1 MNTKLIKINS
11 LDLSYQ
17 TRYGLT
23 DETVEEYA
31 QHMSDGKVF
40 PAVTVFDLGDNLALV
55 DGYHRIAAI
64 TRIGG
69 DEVKA
74 VVTPGTREDALRA
87 SVKANSEHGQRRTN
101 LDKRRA
107 LEVAWENRD
116 ILFDK
121 MLGQDEDGKPNGLP
135 SSRQL
140 AAITGVSH
148 EFAHHF
154 IEKTMVS
161 TVDTPDGRARCPNA
175 TDATAVT
182 SEHLEERNAKV
193 RALLKKSQDRFGM
206 PIPEKIL
213 SAFLSTEPKKIRK
226 ELKTM
231 RKLCEQRI
239 FGGDI
244 AFVSLGQAFL
254 TKFDNLINDITHW
267 TPHCVCRAC
276 RGEGCNRCSNH
287 GFQTK
292 AQYERNPPELKA

>member
-11 LDLSYQ
+11 LDLSFQ

-31 QHMSDGKVF
+31 ELMSDGKVF
-40 PAVTVFDLGDNLALV
+40 PPVAVIDLGDNLALV

-64 TRIGG
+64 TRNGG
-69 DEVKA
+69 DEVEA

-121 MLGQDEDGKPNGLP
+121 MLGQDDNGKPNGLP

-140 AAITGVSH
+140 AAITGVSQR
-148 EFAHHF
+148 ACVDF
-154 IEKTMVS
+154 IKEYSVS
-161 TVDTPDGRARCPNA
+161 KLLTPTPEL
-175 TDATAVT
+175 DATSVT
-182 SEHLEERNAKV
+182 SEHLEERNETV

-226 ELKTM
+226 ELKAM

>member
-11 LDLSYQ
+11 LDLSFQ

-31 QHMSDGKVF
+31 ELMSDGKVF
-40 PAVTVFDLGDNLALV
+40 PPVAVIDLGDNLALV

-69 DEVKA
+69 DEVEA

-121 MLGQDEDGKPNGLP
+121 MLGQDDNGKPNGLP

-140 AAITGVSH
+140 AAITGVSQR
-148 EFAHHF
+148 ACVDF
-154 IEKTMVS
+154 IKEYSVS
-161 TVDTPDGRARCPNA
+161 KLLTPTPEL
-175 TDATAVT
+175 DATSVT
-182 SEHLEERNAKV
+182 SEHLEERNETV

-226 ELKTM
+226 ELKAM